1 MKRNEADEKDRR
13 RESSPRWE
21 NGGRAQTSKE
31 AGNSMHTALEQSS
44 NVSGLAGKGRRE
56 VAKKT
61 NIRGDRRKSMVIRS
75 DTREFELYRSQ
86 GS

>member
-1 MKRNEADEKDRR
+1 
-13 RESSPRWE
+13 
-21 NGGRAQTSKE
+21 
-31 AGNSMHTALEQSS
+31 MHTALEQSS
-44 NVSGLAGKGRRE
+44 NVAGLAGKGRRE